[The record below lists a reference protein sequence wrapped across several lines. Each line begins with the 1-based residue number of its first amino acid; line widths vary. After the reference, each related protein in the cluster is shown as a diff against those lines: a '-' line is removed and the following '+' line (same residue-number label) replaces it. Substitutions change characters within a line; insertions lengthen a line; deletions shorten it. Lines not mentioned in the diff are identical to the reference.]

1 MTAWNA
7 PRIGDRP
14 VVVLGGGVLG
24 RRVACVWA
32 AGGHRVN
39 IRDPSPEQRNA
50 AIHYIDNN
58 VAKYS
63 ETIGSSPGKY
73 TAFADL
79 EPAVKDAFLVIEA
92 VPEKLSLKIDTFG
105 ELDSMVPADCCL
117 CSNSSSY
124 KSSLMIDKVDQSRRN
139 RVLNM
144 HYMMPPDNVVVELMT
159 CGETDPAIFDFL
171 VEQLKKIGMHP
182 VVARQESTG
191 FVFNR
196 IWAAIKREVLM
207 VLADGVSTPEEI
219 DSLWLEMF
227 KNSVAGPCGMMDAV
241 GLDTV
246 EFIENNYI
254 KERQLGTKTVDF
266 LHKNYIEKGLLGAK
280 SGKGGFYPAGA
291 TTKSKDE
298 ESSHHDN
305 LHAPTLY
312 FLDIGLAT
320 TDLSNVMHAGKI
332 LCGGFDGRPMRTL
345 VDKQS
350 LPDGLDISLS
360 AGRLF
365 WTNMGIPN
373 QNDGYISSCNLD
385 GSDVQIMV
393 PIGKIHTPKQLV
405 IDDANKKIY
414 VSDREGLRVFRC
426 NMDGSSLET
435 LVQRGDWRNTTDAE
449 NQTNWCVGITV
460 DPKHKVFYW
469 TQKGPSK
476 GSKGRIFR
484 ANMDLPVGETANNR
498 SDIETLFSN
507 LPECIDLDFDPK
519 TQSLWWSDRGELPL
533 GNSINKAYV
542 GPERESYLSSED
554 VGQFE
559 KKLGYK
565 IVASR
570 MHEAIGI
577 KLDVINRHFYATD
590 MGGAVYRYDLDG
602 GDRRKVYEDMGAF
615 TGIGIAHV

>member
-1 MTAWNA
+1 M
-7 PRIGDRP
+7 
-14 VVVLGGGVLG
+14 
-24 RRVACVWA
+24 
-32 AGGHRVN
+32 H
-39 IRDPSPEQRNA
+39 IRDPSSEQRNA

-58 VAKYS
+58 VSKYA
-63 ETIGSSPGKY
+63 ETIASSPGKY
-73 TAFADL
+73 AAFEDL
-79 EPAVKDAFLVIEA
+79 EPAVQDAFLVIEA

-105 ELDSMVPADCCL
+105 ELDSMAPADCCL

-124 KSSLMIDKVDQSRRN
+124 KSSLMLDKVEPSRRN

-159 CGETDPAIFDFL
+159 CGETAPAIFDFL
-171 VEQLKKIGMHP
+171 TTLLKKIGMYP
-182 VVARQESTG
+182 VVARKESTG

-207 VLADGVSTPEEI
+207 VMAEGVSTPEEL
-219 DSLWLEMF
+219 DSLWTRMF
-227 KNSVAGPCGMMDAV
+227 KDANAGPCRMMDAV

-246 EFIENNYI
+246 EFIERNYI
-254 KERQLGTKTVDF
+254 KERHLGMETVDY
-266 LHKNYIEKGLLGAK
+266 LRKNYIEKGLLGAK
-280 SGKGGFYPAGA
+280 SGKGGLYPAGT

-320 TDLSNVMHAGKI
+320 TDLTNAMHAGKV

-345 VDKQS
+345 VDKQA

-360 AGRLF
+360 AGKIF

-373 QNDGYISSCNLD
+373 QNDGHISSCNLD
-385 GSDVQIMV
+385 GSDVQLVV
-393 PIGKIHTPKQLV
+393 PPGKVHTPKQLV
-405 IDDANKKIY
+405 IDPTTNKLY
-414 VSDREGLRVFRC
+414 FSDREGLRVLRC
-426 NMDGSSLET
+426 NPDGSSLET
-435 LVQRGDWRNTTDAE
+435 LIQRGDWTNPADASD
-449 NQTNWCVGITV
+449 QTNWCVGVAI
-460 DPKHKVFYW
+460 DPQHNLFYW

-484 ANMDLPVGETANNR
+484 ASMSLPSSQDPSTR
-498 SDIETLFSN
+498 SDIEELFSN
-507 LPECIDLDFDPK
+507 LPECIDLDFDPE
-519 TQSLWWSDRGELPL
+519 TQCLWWSDRGELPL

-542 GPERESYLSSED
+542 GPDREGYLSSNKD
-554 VGQFE
+554 VGPFE
-559 KKLGYK
+559 RKFGYK

-577 KLDVINRHFYATD
+577 KLDVVNRHFYATD
-590 MGGAVYRYDLDG
+590 MGGAVYRYDLEG

>member
-1 MTAWNA
+1 MAGWKA
-7 PRIGDRP
+7 PGIGDRP

-24 RRVACVWA
+24 RRIGCVWA
-32 AGGHRVN
+32 AGGYQVH

-58 VAKYS
+58 IKKYS
-63 ETIGSSPGKY
+63 EAIESTPGKY
-73 TAFADL
+73 AAFADL
-79 EPAVKDAFLVIEA
+79 KPAVENAFLVIEA
-92 VPEKLSLKIDTFG
+92 VPEKLPLKVDTFG
-105 ELDSMVPADCCL
+105 DLDAIVPADCCL

-124 KSSLMIDKVDQSRRN
+124 KSSLMLDKVDQSRQN

-144 HYMMPPDNVVVELMT
+144 HYMMPPENRVVELMT
-159 CGETDPAIFDFL
+159 CGHTDPAVFDFL
-171 VEQLKKIGMHP
+171 VDLLKKVGMHP
-182 VVARQESTG
+182 VVARKESTG

-196 IWAAIKREVLM
+196 IWAAIKREVLK
-207 VLADGVSTPEEI
+207 VLAEGVSTPEEI
-219 DSLWLEMF
+219 DSIWREMF
-227 KNSVAGPCGMMDAV
+227 GNSKAAPCGMMDAV

-246 EFIENNYI
+246 EFIEKNYI
-254 KERQLGTKTVDF
+254 EERHLGTETVDY
-266 LHKNYIEKGLLGAK
+266 LRKNYIEKGLLGAK
-280 SGKGGFYPAGA
+280 SGKGGLYSAGA
-291 TTKSKDE
+291 TTKPKDE

-312 FLDIGLAT
+312 FLDVGLGT
-320 TDLSNVMHAGKI
+320 TDLANAMHAGKV

-345 VDKQS
+345 VDKQA

-365 WTNMGIPN
+365 WTNMGVPN
-373 QNDGYISSCNLD
+373 KNDGHINSCKLD
-385 GSDVQIMV
+385 GSDVQTVV
-393 PIGKIHTPKQLV
+393 PAGKVHTPKQLV
-405 IDDANKKIY
+405 VDNTNNKLY
-414 VSDREGLRVFRC
+414 FSDREGLRVLRC
-426 NMDGSSLET
+426 NLDGSSLEN
-435 LVQRGDWRNTTDAE
+435 LIQRGDWDNPTDAE
-449 NQTNWCVGITV
+449 DQTNWCVGVTV
-460 DPKHKVFYW
+460 DPERKVFYW

-484 ANMDLPVGETANNR
+484 ASMDLPAGEKPNNR

-507 LPECIDLDFDPK
+507 LPECIDLDFDPA
-519 TQSLWWSDRGELPL
+519 THILWWSDRGELPL

-542 GPERESYLSSED
+542 GSGKESYLGSQD
-554 VGQFE
+554 VGPFE
-559 KKLGYK
+559 KKFGYK

-577 KLDVINRHFYATD
+577 KLDVVNRHFYATD
-590 MGGAVYRYDLDG
+590 LGGAVYRYDLDG